1 MDLALDGVCAFLAYF
16 FRAAAAA
23 ASSGAVAGELSR
35 ALDDLNSS
43 SWQLPANKEDPLFA
57 KDDMV
62 TIVAA
67 MISKCFTFVAVSSF
81 HHDL

>member
-16 FRAAAAA
+16 FRAAAAAA

-67 MISKCFTFVAVSSF
+67 ARRRG
-81 HHDL
+81 HDF

>member
-16 FRAAAAA
+16 FRAAAA

-57 KDDMV
+57 KDV
-62 TIVAA
+62 TTAAAAAA
-67 MISKCFTFVAVSSF
+67 MISKCFTFVAAF
-81 HHDL
+81 IMI